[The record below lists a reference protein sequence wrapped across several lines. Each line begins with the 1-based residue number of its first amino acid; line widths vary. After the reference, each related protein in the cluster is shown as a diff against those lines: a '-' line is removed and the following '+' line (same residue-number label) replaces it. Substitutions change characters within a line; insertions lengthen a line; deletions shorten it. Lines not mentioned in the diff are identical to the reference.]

1 MAVNAPGRSHIIHK
15 AIYILFNLSKFW
27 YYTPE
32 EAKKLKFP
40 VLTHCTQLSQWSDTV
55 ICCFNFLLSD
65 ANLLPVIHYY
75 GHTRVIEKKS

>member
-40 VLTHCTQLSQWSDTV
+40 VLTHCTQLSQ
-55 ICCFNFLLSD
+55 
-65 ANLLPVIHYY
+65 
-75 GHTRVIEKKS
+75 